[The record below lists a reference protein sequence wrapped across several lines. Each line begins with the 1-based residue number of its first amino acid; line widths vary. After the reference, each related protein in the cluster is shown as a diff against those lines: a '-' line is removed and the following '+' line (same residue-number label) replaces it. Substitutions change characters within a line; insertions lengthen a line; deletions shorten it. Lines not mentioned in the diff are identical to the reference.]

1 LLRLRVLVMV
11 PRDNAFVLVD
21 NVLVRDAEIRRLAS
35 PKLEFRFRVYG
46 FYRGGVGKS
55 GGVI

>member
-1 LLRLRVLVMV
+1 MV

-35 PKLEFRFRVYG
+35 PKLELDFVYMAST
-46 FYRGGVGKS
+46 VGELAKV
-55 GGVI
+55 GE